1 MKLSRSILFLI
12 IAALFAFASI
22 SFAQGKSKAAP
33 NSNAVLEKKIM
44 TTIENLPNYGVF
56 DHISFAL
63 TDDGTV
69 TLSGKVLSL
78 GTTSIAK
85 KAVSKLPGVTKV
97 VSNIENLTS
106 NPGDDHIRH
115 QLLRTL
121 APQAVIGGML
131 QEPNP
136 SVRLIVENGRVSLE
150 GWVANKGQKDTFFV
164 LASGVPG
171 VFKVTNDLRVGK
183 PDKV

>member
-1 MKLSRSILFLI
+1 MKLSRSVLFLT

-22 SFAQGKSKAAP
+22 SFAQDNSKAAAG
-33 NSNAVLEKKIM
+33 SSAMLEKKIM
-44 TTIENLPNYGVF
+44 KTIENLPNYGVF

-63 TDDGTV
+63 NDNGAV

-78 GTTSIAK
+78 GTSSLAK
-85 KAVSKLPGVTKV
+85 KAVEKLPGVTSV
-97 VSNIENLTS
+97 VNNIQDLNSNAA
-106 NPGDDHIRH
+106 DDHIRI
-115 QLLRTL
+115 QMLRTL
-121 APQAVIGGML
+121 APQPVIGGLL

-136 SVRLIVENGRVSLE
+136 SVRIIVENGRVSLE
-150 GWVANKGQKDTFFV
+150 GWVANKSQKDTIYI

-183 PDKV
+183 PFSV